1 MVNPLKQKK
10 KMNYPKTINIKL
22 EQVKETT
29 STNDYL
35 AKLCKEN
42 KAKEFYTVV
51 AESQTNGKGQ
61 RGNTWEAE
69 SGKNLTFSMV
79 LYPTALKAKE
89 QFSLSMV
96 AALSCH
102 QALGNYTDG
111 FSIKWPNDIYFGE
124 EGMTSTSAQHV
135 SAMANVMVQDIKQ
148 HIMGLR
154 LYQKSIRVIGDAEV
168 TVETVNN
175 TLPEIAESVKRIC
188 KANALIAWLREA
200 VKEREQAQKYVSD
213 MSLDDWMKK
222 QGIEKPVSPE
232 PPQMPRINF
241 QDYKT
246 ILDTGLSV
254 KEYNRF
260 VELNSA
266 LAVYGEM
273 IHEKGLLTRQ
283 KSELAR
289 IMQNPTEVKESG
301 RDTII
306 TRYEA
311 DDAAVID
318 EVYTEL
324 QARYRK
330 LQAEKNGIEAKF
342 SNLAMDYQT
351 RKNDE
356 WKAAKAQYDR
366 DLQKVNSEL
375 VGIQT
380 QMKDWK
386 KQRLEELAALKIII
400 PDALKPLYKELKVK
414 YL

>member
-1 MVNPLKQKK
+1 
-10 KMNYPKTINIKL
+10 
-22 EQVKETT
+22 
-29 STNDYL
+29 
-35 AKLCKEN
+35 
-42 KAKEFYTVV
+42 
-51 AESQTNGKGQ
+51 
-61 RGNTWEAE
+61 
-69 SGKNLTFSMV
+69 
-79 LYPTALKAKE
+79 
-89 QFSLSMV
+89 
-96 AALSCH
+96 
-102 QALGNYTDG
+102 
-111 FSIKWPNDIYFGE
+111 
-124 EGMTSTSAQHV
+124 
-135 SAMANVMVQDIKQ
+135 MANVMVQDIKQ

-154 LYQKSIRVIGDAEV
+154 LYEKSIRVIGDAEV

-311 DDAAVID
+311 DKPDVVDDI
-318 EVYTEL
+318 YTEL

-330 LQAEKNGIEAKF
+330 LQAEKNGIDNKW
-342 SNLAMDYQT
+342 SNQAAEYQVRKRAEYQT
-351 RKNDE
+351 E
-356 WKAAKAQYDR
+356 LAAWKAECSEWDAQYA
-366 DLQKVNSEL
+366 EL
-375 VGIQT
+375 
-380 QMKDWK
+380 KDKWMTWK
-386 KQRLEELAALKIII
+386 KQECDRIAALKIII
-400 PDALKPLYKELKVK
+400 PKALVNLYTELRDK
-414 YL
+414 YM

>member
-1 MVNPLKQKK
+1 MEKAQKRAIL
-10 KMNYPKTINIKL
+10 MIDSEY
-22 EQVKETT
+22 V
-29 STNDYL
+29 
-35 AKLCKEN
+35 
-42 KAKEFYTVV
+42 F
-51 AESQTNGKGQ
+51 
-61 RGNTWEAE
+61 
-69 SGKNLTFSMV
+69 
-79 LYPTALKAKE
+79 
-89 QFSLSMV
+89 
-96 AALSCH
+96 
-102 QALGNYTDG
+102 
-111 FSIKWPNDIYFGE
+111 NDIYFTTE

-154 LYQKSIRVIGDAEV
+154 LYEKSIRVIGDAEV

-175 TLPEIAESVKRIC
+175 TLPNIAEGVKQIC

-306 TRYEA
+306 TTYKVDVNISA
-311 DDAAVID
+311 DID
-318 EVYTEL
+318 NLYTEL
-324 QARYRK
+324 QSEYRK

-380 QMKDWK
+380 QMKEWK

>member
-1 MVNPLKQKK
+1 MEKAQKRAIL
-10 KMNYPKTINIKL
+10 MIDSEY
-22 EQVKETT
+22 V
-29 STNDYL
+29 
-35 AKLCKEN
+35 
-42 KAKEFYTVV
+42 F
-51 AESQTNGKGQ
+51 
-61 RGNTWEAE
+61 
-69 SGKNLTFSMV
+69 
-79 LYPTALKAKE
+79 
-89 QFSLSMV
+89 
-96 AALSCH
+96 
-102 QALGNYTDG
+102 
-111 FSIKWPNDIYFGE
+111 NDIYFTTE

-213 MSLDDWMKK
+213 MTLDDWMKK

-306 TRYEA
+306 TTYKVDVNISA
-311 DDAAVID
+311 DID
-318 EVYTEL
+318 NLYTEL
-324 QARYRK
+324 QSEYRK

-380 QMKDWK
+380 QMKEWK

>member
-1 MVNPLKQKK
+1 MEKAQKRAIL
-10 KMNYPKTINIKL
+10 MIDSEY
-22 EQVKETT
+22 V
-29 STNDYL
+29 
-35 AKLCKEN
+35 
-42 KAKEFYTVV
+42 F
-51 AESQTNGKGQ
+51 
-61 RGNTWEAE
+61 
-69 SGKNLTFSMV
+69 
-79 LYPTALKAKE
+79 
-89 QFSLSMV
+89 
-96 AALSCH
+96 
-102 QALGNYTDG
+102 
-111 FSIKWPNDIYFGE
+111 NDIYFTTE

-154 LYQKSIRVIGDAEV
+154 LYEKSIRVIGDAEV

-213 MSLDDWMKK
+213 MTLDDWMKK
-222 QGIEKPVSPE
+222 QGVEKPVSPE

-306 TRYEA
+306 TTYKVDVNISA
-311 DDAAVID
+311 DID
-318 EVYTEL
+318 NLYTEL
-324 QARYRK
+324 QSEYRK

-380 QMKDWK
+380 QMKEWK

>member
-1 MVNPLKQKK
+1 MEKAQKRAIL
-10 KMNYPKTINIKL
+10 MIDSEY
-22 EQVKETT
+22 V
-29 STNDYL
+29 
-35 AKLCKEN
+35 
-42 KAKEFYTVV
+42 F
-51 AESQTNGKGQ
+51 
-61 RGNTWEAE
+61 
-69 SGKNLTFSMV
+69 
-79 LYPTALKAKE
+79 
-89 QFSLSMV
+89 
-96 AALSCH
+96 
-102 QALGNYTDG
+102 
-111 FSIKWPNDIYFGE
+111 NDIYFTTE

-154 LYQKSIRVIGDAEV
+154 LYEKSIRVIGDAEV

-222 QGIEKPVSPE
+222 QGIEKPAVPQ

-241 QDYKT
+241 QDYNT
-246 ILDTGLSV
+246 ILDTGLTV

-306 TRYEA
+306 TTYKVSPHMTDI
-311 DDAAVID
+311 DDL
-318 EVYTEL
+318 YTEL
-324 QARYRK
+324 QSEYRK

-380 QMKDWK
+380 QMQEWK

>member
-1 MVNPLKQKK
+1 MEKAQKRAIL
-10 KMNYPKTINIKL
+10 MIDSEY
-22 EQVKETT
+22 V
-29 STNDYL
+29 
-35 AKLCKEN
+35 
-42 KAKEFYTVV
+42 F
-51 AESQTNGKGQ
+51 
-61 RGNTWEAE
+61 
-69 SGKNLTFSMV
+69 
-79 LYPTALKAKE
+79 
-89 QFSLSMV
+89 
-96 AALSCH
+96 
-102 QALGNYTDG
+102 
-111 FSIKWPNDIYFGE
+111 NDIYFTTE

-154 LYQKSIRVIGDAEV
+154 LYEKSIRVIGDAEV

-222 QGIEKPVSPE
+222 QGIEKPAVPQ

-241 QDYKT
+241 QDYNT
-246 ILDTGLSV
+246 ILDTGLTV

-283 KSELAR
+283 KAELAR

-306 TRYEA
+306 TTYKVDVNISA
-311 DDAAVID
+311 DID
-318 EVYTEL
+318 NLYTEL
-324 QARYRK
+324 QSEYRK

-380 QMKDWK
+380 QMQEWK

>member
-1 MVNPLKQKK
+1 MEKAQKRAIL
-10 KMNYPKTINIKL
+10 MIDSEY
-22 EQVKETT
+22 V
-29 STNDYL
+29 
-35 AKLCKEN
+35 
-42 KAKEFYTVV
+42 F
-51 AESQTNGKGQ
+51 
-61 RGNTWEAE
+61 
-69 SGKNLTFSMV
+69 
-79 LYPTALKAKE
+79 
-89 QFSLSMV
+89 
-96 AALSCH
+96 
-102 QALGNYTDG
+102 
-111 FSIKWPNDIYFGE
+111 NDIYFTNE

-154 LYQKSIRVIGDAEV
+154 LYEKSIRVIGDAEV

-222 QGIEKPVSPE
+222 QGIEKPAVPQ
-232 PPQMPRINF
+232 PPQMSRINF
-241 QDYKT
+241 QDYNT
-246 ILDTGLSV
+246 ILDTGLTV

-306 TRYEA
+306 TTYKVDVNISA
-311 DDAAVID
+311 DID
-318 EVYTEL
+318 NLYTEL
-324 QARYRK
+324 QSEYRK

-342 SNLAMDYQT
+342 SNLAMDYQM

-380 QMKDWK
+380 QMNDWK

>member
-1 MVNPLKQKK
+1 MNIMEKAQKRAIL
-10 KMNYPKTINIKL
+10 MIDSEY
-22 EQVKETT
+22 V
-29 STNDYL
+29 
-35 AKLCKEN
+35 
-42 KAKEFYTVV
+42 F
-51 AESQTNGKGQ
+51 
-61 RGNTWEAE
+61 
-69 SGKNLTFSMV
+69 
-79 LYPTALKAKE
+79 
-89 QFSLSMV
+89 
-96 AALSCH
+96 
-102 QALGNYTDG
+102 
-111 FSIKWPNDIYFGE
+111 NDIYFTTE

-154 LYQKSIRVIGDAEV
+154 LYEKSIRVIGDAEV

-222 QGIEKPVSPE
+222 QGIEKPAVPQ

-241 QDYKT
+241 QDYNT
-246 ILDTGLSV
+246 ILDTGLTV

-306 TRYEA
+306 TTYKV
-311 DDAAVID
+311 DVNISTDID
-318 EVYTEL
+318 NLYTEL
-324 QARYRK
+324 QSEYRK

-351 RKNDE
+351 RKMDE

-380 QMKDWK
+380 QMNDWK

>member
-1 MVNPLKQKK
+1 MNIMEKAQKRAIL
-10 KMNYPKTINIKL
+10 MIDSEY
-22 EQVKETT
+22 V
-29 STNDYL
+29 
-35 AKLCKEN
+35 
-42 KAKEFYTVV
+42 F
-51 AESQTNGKGQ
+51 
-61 RGNTWEAE
+61 
-69 SGKNLTFSMV
+69 
-79 LYPTALKAKE
+79 
-89 QFSLSMV
+89 
-96 AALSCH
+96 
-102 QALGNYTDG
+102 
-111 FSIKWPNDIYFGE
+111 NDIYFTTE

-154 LYQKSIRVIGDAEV
+154 LYEKSIRVIGDAEV

-306 TRYEA
+306 TTYKVDVNISA
-311 DDAAVID
+311 DID
-318 EVYTEL
+318 NLYTEL
-324 QARYRK
+324 QSEYRK

-351 RKNDE
+351 RKMDE

-380 QMKDWK
+380 QMNDWK

>member
-1 MVNPLKQKK
+1 MNIMEKAQKRAIL
-10 KMNYPKTINIKL
+10 MIDSEY
-22 EQVKETT
+22 V
-29 STNDYL
+29 
-35 AKLCKEN
+35 
-42 KAKEFYTVV
+42 F
-51 AESQTNGKGQ
+51 
-61 RGNTWEAE
+61 
-69 SGKNLTFSMV
+69 
-79 LYPTALKAKE
+79 
-89 QFSLSMV
+89 
-96 AALSCH
+96 
-102 QALGNYTDG
+102 
-111 FSIKWPNDIYFGE
+111 NDIYFTNE

-154 LYQKSIRVIGDAEV
+154 LYEKSIRVIGDAEV
-168 TVETVNN
+168 TVEMANN

-222 QGIEKPVSPE
+222 QGIEKPAVPQ

-241 QDYKT
+241 QDYNT
-246 ILDTGLSV
+246 ILDTGLTV

-306 TRYEA
+306 TTYKVSPHMT
-311 DDAAVID
+311 DID
-318 EVYTEL
+318 NLYTEL
-324 QARYRK
+324 QSEYRK

-351 RKNDE
+351 CKMDE

-380 QMKDWK
+380 QMNDWK

>member
-1 MVNPLKQKK
+1 MEKAQKRAIL
-10 KMNYPKTINIKL
+10 MIDSEY
-22 EQVKETT
+22 V
-29 STNDYL
+29 
-35 AKLCKEN
+35 
-42 KAKEFYTVV
+42 F
-51 AESQTNGKGQ
+51 
-61 RGNTWEAE
+61 
-69 SGKNLTFSMV
+69 
-79 LYPTALKAKE
+79 
-89 QFSLSMV
+89 
-96 AALSCH
+96 
-102 QALGNYTDG
+102 
-111 FSIKWPNDIYFGE
+111 NDIYFTTE

-148 HIMGLR
+148 NIMGLR
-154 LYQKSIRVIGDAEV
+154 LYEKSIRVIGDAEV

-306 TRYEA
+306 TTYKVDVNISA
-311 DDAAVID
+311 DID
-318 EVYTEL
+318 NLYTEL
-324 QARYRK
+324 QSEYRK

-380 QMKDWK
+380 QMQEWK

>member
-1 MVNPLKQKK
+1 MNIMEKAQKRAIL
-10 KMNYPKTINIKL
+10 MIDSEY
-22 EQVKETT
+22 V
-29 STNDYL
+29 
-35 AKLCKEN
+35 
-42 KAKEFYTVV
+42 F
-51 AESQTNGKGQ
+51 
-61 RGNTWEAE
+61 
-69 SGKNLTFSMV
+69 
-79 LYPTALKAKE
+79 
-89 QFSLSMV
+89 
-96 AALSCH
+96 
-102 QALGNYTDG
+102 
-111 FSIKWPNDIYFGE
+111 NDIYFTNE

-154 LYQKSIRVIGDAEV
+154 LYEKSIRVIGDAEV

-222 QGIEKPVSPE
+222 QGIENPAVPQ

-241 QDYKT
+241 QDYNT
-246 ILDTGLSV
+246 ILDTGLTV

-306 TRYEA
+306 TTYKV
-311 DDAAVID
+311 DVNISTDID
-318 EVYTEL
+318 NLYTEL
-324 QARYRK
+324 QSEYRK

-351 RKNDE
+351 RKMDE

-366 DLQKVNSEL
+366 DLTRVNSEL

-380 QMKDWK
+380 QMQEWK
-386 KQRLEELAALKIII
+386 KQRMEELAALKIII
-400 PDALKPLYKELKVK
+400 PNDLKVLYKELQVK

>member
-1 MVNPLKQKK
+1 MNIMEKAQKRAIL
-10 KMNYPKTINIKL
+10 TID
-22 EQVKETT
+22 KE
-29 STNDYL
+29 YV
-35 AKLCKEN
+35 
-42 KAKEFYTVV
+42 F
-51 AESQTNGKGQ
+51 
-61 RGNTWEAE
+61 
-69 SGKNLTFSMV
+69 
-79 LYPTALKAKE
+79 
-89 QFSLSMV
+89 
-96 AALSCH
+96 
-102 QALGNYTDG
+102 
-111 FSIKWPNDIYFGE
+111 NDIYFGE

-135 SAMANVMVQDIKQ
+135 SAMANVMVQDVKQ
-148 HIMGLR
+148 HLMGLR
-154 LYQKSIRVIGDAEV
+154 LYEKSIRVIGD
-168 TVETVNN
+168 VECKVEEVNN
-175 TLPEIAESVKRIC
+175 TLPEISDGVKQIC

-200 VKEREQAQKYVSD
+200 VKEREQAQQYIQD
-213 MSLDDWMKK
+213 MTLDKWMEL
-222 QGIEKPVSPE
+222 QGIEKPTSPQ
-232 PPQMPRINF
+232 PPMMPKINF

-273 IHEKGLLTRQ
+273 IHDKGLLTRQ
-283 KSELAR
+283 KNELAR

-306 TRYEA
+306 TTYKV
-311 DDAAVID
+311 DVNVAVDID
-318 EVYTEL
+318 KLYTEL
-324 QARYRK
+324 QSDYRK

-351 RKNDE
+351 RKMEE

-366 DLQKVNSEL
+366 DLTRVNSEL

-380 QMKDWK
+380 QMQEWK

-400 PDALKPLYKELKVK
+400 PNDLKALYKSLQVK